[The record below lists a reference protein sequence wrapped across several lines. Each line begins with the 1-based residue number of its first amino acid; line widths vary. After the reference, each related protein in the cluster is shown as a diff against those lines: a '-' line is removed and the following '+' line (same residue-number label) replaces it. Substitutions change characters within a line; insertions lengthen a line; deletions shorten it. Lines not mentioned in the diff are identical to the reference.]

1 MLLDA
6 GARLLGGLGLFLLGM
21 GMMSDGLRLAA
32 GAALRGILAN
42 YTRTRKRGL
51 LAGVLVT
58 AMVQSS
64 SAVTVA
70 VIGFVNAG
78 LLTLERAVWVVFGS
92 NVGTTAT
99 GWLVAVVG
107 FKVQIEALAL
117 PLVGVGMILK
127 LSGGGGRRAAWGLAV
142 IGFGL
147 LFLGI
152 ETLQQAFAAFGDDV
166 ALPAV
171 VGGGPLTLAIY
182 VVVGMVL
189 TTLMQSSSAAL
200 VVALAAA
207 QGGMVPLGAAAAVV
221 IGANVGTTS
230 TALISVWGATSA
242 AKRVA
247 LAHVAFNVVTGLIA
261 LLLIQPLLASVN
273 WLQVA
278 LDVNRSP
285 AVALAVFH
293 TVFNCLGVLLM
304 WPLGGPLV
312 SWVGKRFRRAEEDA
326 ARPRFLDRSVMAV
339 PELALDAL
347 DRELSRVRGHGVGLI
362 RSVFALAP
370 APSGAALSAELE
382 VIHSLVGACREFI
395 ADVGRRALPQAIT
408 EALAD
413 RLRAAQHYADAAD
426 AVMRIHALGSTAVAP
441 SEVATLSMQLERELL
456 AVADMSEG
464 GDVVMLGEAEGGVER
479 AYQAMKA
486 RLLEAAARGLVDM
499 RDMDRLLER
508 ARLER
513 FAAQRLVKAAR
524 RMQFLGGRGEA
535 TDVADVPEEA
545 AGVGG

>member
-1 MLLDA
+1 
-6 GARLLGGLGLFLLGM
+6 
-21 GMMSDGLRLAA
+21 
-32 GAALRGILAN
+32 
-42 YTRTRKRGL
+42 
-51 LAGVLVT
+51 
-58 AMVQSS
+58 
-64 SAVTVA
+64 
-70 VIGFVNAG
+70 
-78 LLTLERAVWVVFGS
+78 
-92 NVGTTAT
+92 
-99 GWLVAVVG
+99 
-107 FKVQIEALAL
+107 
-117 PLVGVGMILK
+117 
-127 LSGGGGRRAAWGLAV
+127 
-142 IGFGL
+142 
-147 LFLGI
+147 
-152 ETLQQAFAAFGDDV
+152 
-166 ALPAV
+166 
-171 VGGGPLTLAIY
+171 
-182 VVVGMVL
+182 
-189 TTLMQSSSAAL
+189 
-200 VVALAAA
+200 
-207 QGGMVPLGAAAAVV
+207 
-221 IGANVGTTS
+221 
-230 TALISVWGATSA
+230 
-242 AKRVA
+242 VA

-261 LLLIQPLLASVN
+261 LLLIQPLLAAVN

-285 AVALAVFH
+285 AVAMAVFH

-479 AYQAMKA
+479 AYQALKA

-524 RMQFLGGRGEA
+524 RMQFLDGRGEA